1 MMTYMSKVMD
11 IRYNLSVP
19 RISIAAGITGA
30 IYWLYIAS
38 VIRSPFGNSINQ
50 MQGSDFLNLMFNY
63 VFTTSGMLNTSFFII
78 INCTLFG
85 LLFSLSHNLISH
97 KPL

>member
-19 RISIAAGITGA
+19 RISVAAGITGA

-38 VIRSPFGNSINQ
+38 VIRSPFGNLIHH
-50 MQGSDFLNLMFNY
+50 MEGSDFMNLMFDY

-78 INCTLFG
+78 INCALFG
-85 LLFSLSHNLISH
+85 FLFSLIHNLISH